1 MENSVG
7 NAGARANGVHPEP
20 CCGWTTDPGLDAVA
34 RLRYLPSHNWLDQ
47 LCDDIMS
54 PADDVPAR
62 RPLRSDEVHDDLRRR
77 ILGRELAPGD
87 AIPSERV
94 LAERL
99 GVNRHAVREAIK
111 RLQQAGLVV
120 VRQGGPTQV
129 LDWQVYGGL
138 ELLADVAPLLESAE
152 RWRTLRSVAEMRA
165 SIGADAA
172 RLCAREAPAALR
184 EGLPAIVADMAAA
197 GDYEDRL
204 RAYEVLWLRIVEG
217 SGNLA
222 YRLAFNSLVAARHGD
237 GVSGEIYAAEL
248 ADPEG
253 IAEIADAIAAG
264 DAEDAEA
271 SARRTLDRTIAAA
284 RALREEFE
292 EV

>member
-1 MENSVG
+1 M
-7 NAGARANGVHPEP
+7 
-20 CCGWTTDPGLDAVA
+20 TDDSAAP
-34 RLRYLPSHNWLDQ
+34 
-47 LCDDIMS
+47 
-54 PADDVPAR
+54 
-62 RPLRSDEVHDDLRRR
+62 RPLRSDAVHDELRRQ

-94 LAERL
+94 LADRF
-99 GVNRHAVREAIK
+99 GVSRHAVREAIK

-120 VRQGGPTQV
+120 VSQGGATRV

-138 ELLADVAPLLESAE
+138 DLLADVTPLLESAE

-184 EGLPAIVADMAAA
+184 ETLPGLVEQMAAA
-197 GDYEDRL
+197 SDDEDRL
-204 RAYEVLWLRIVEG
+204 GAYEALWLRIVEG

-237 GVSGEIYAAEL
+237 GVSGELYAAEL
-248 ADPEG
+248 ADPDG
-253 IAEIADAIAAG
+253 IAEMARAIADGDGEQAA
-264 DAEDAEA
+264 A

-284 RALREEFE
+284 HTLREEVE

>member
-1 MENSVG
+1 
-7 NAGARANGVHPEP
+7 
-20 CCGWTTDPGLDAVA
+20 
-34 RLRYLPSHNWLDQ
+34 
-47 LCDDIMS
+47 MS
-54 PADDVPAR
+54 PAPDAIAR
-62 RPLRSDEVHDDLRRR
+62 RPVRSDEVHDDLRRR

-87 AIPSERV
+87 ALPSERV
-94 LAERL
+94 LAERF

-172 RLCAREAPAALR
+172 RLCAREAPADLR
-184 EGLPAIVADMAAA
+184 EALPAIVGEMAAA
-197 GDYEDRL
+197 ADYEDRL

-217 SGNLA
+217 SGNVA

-248 ADPEG
+248 ADPDG

-264 DAEDAEA
+264 DADDAAA

-284 RALREEFE
+284 RSLREEFE

>member
-1 MENSVG
+1 MAPDAG
-7 NAGARANGVHPEP
+7 N
-20 CCGWTTDPGLDAVA
+20 
-34 RLRYLPSHNWLDQ
+34 
-47 LCDDIMS
+47 
-54 PADDVPAR
+54 PAR
-62 RPLRSDEVHDDLRRR
+62 RPLRSDAVHDELRRR

-94 LAERL
+94 LAERF

-120 VRQGGPTQV
+120 VSQGGATRV

-138 ELLADVAPLLESAE
+138 ELLADVAPLLESAQ
-152 RWRTLRSVAEMRA
+152 RWRALRSIAEMRA

-172 RLCAREAPAALR
+172 RLCAREAPAELR
-184 EGLPAIVADMAAA
+184 DALPAVVEEMEAAE
-197 GDYEDRL
+197 DYEDRL

-248 ADPEG
+248 AGPEG
-253 IAEIADAIAAG
+253 IRELAHAIAAG
-264 DAEDAEA
+264 EGDEAAA

-284 RALREEFE
+284 QSLCEEFE